1 MLKMTYLELEKISDP
16 DKYMFFEQGVRVG
29 ISYINKRYNEV
40 SENVHILYLDM
51 NNLYG
56 HAMSQYLPISNFKWV
71 KNIDEIEQKLM
82 RIKSDSSTGYVLE
95 VDLECPK
102 ELHDMFNDY
111 PLAPEKINIQKEW
124 LSKYCLKIANEHN
137 ITTGTVK
144 KLVANL
150 MNKNNYV
157 IHYKN
162 LQQCLELGM
171 KLKEINRILK
181 FKQSDWMRPYIDF
194 NTQKNDIK

>member
-71 KNIDEIEQKLM
+71 KNIDEIEQRLM
-82 RIKSDSSTGYVLE
+82 SIKSNS
-95 VDLECPK
+95 
-102 ELHDMFNDY
+102 
-111 PLAPEKINIQKEW
+111 
-124 LSKYCLKIANEHN
+124 
-137 ITTGTVK
+137 
-144 KLVANL
+144 
-150 MNKNNYV
+150 
-157 IHYKN
+157 
-162 LQQCLELGM
+162 
-171 KLKEINRILK
+171 
-181 FKQSDWMRPYIDF
+181 
-194 NTQKNDIK
+194 